1 LVFGFFAAWYYL
13 FPKLT
18 GYAYSDLPGRIH
30 FWFLAIGGLIVI
42 LVPPQILLVART
54 VEQLSDVADLLRYWI
69 LMSRI
74 GSYVSAAST
83 LVFVA
88 NMVLSFLRKPPL
100 TEASKWSEMSQFVEG
115 FGCRPIAA
123 MRLAPWPASE
133 TLNRSGRAASGNV
146 RPLENCLPR
155 KIERKARLATFNIVH
170 EFLQSIRAA
179 LAFQRSQW
187 QGGLRGRGCQKVA
200 QTLKQCSLIFTS
212 RDHRQA
218 TFWSLLAEVLE
229 EPAVT

>member
-1 LVFGFFAAWYYL
+1 
-13 FPKLT
+13 
-18 GYAYSDLPGRIH
+18 
-30 FWFLAIGGLIVI
+30 
-42 LVPPQILLVART
+42 
-54 VEQLSDVADLLRYWI
+54 LLR
-69 LMSRI
+69 
-74 GSYVSAAST
+74 VSDAGRSQRCGLHRGRRPKPST
-83 LVFVA
+83 GAV
-88 NMVLSFLRKPPL
+88 
-100 TEASKWSEMSQFVEG
+100 
-115 FGCRPIAA
+115 
-123 MRLAPWPASE
+123 
-133 TLNRSGRAASGNV
+133 V